1 MTFPMT
7 ITTTD
12 IPMSLDYTKSGEPL
26 LIDLINLSNHTLFK
40 VGDLAFSGLA
50 PFADDAKPEKNT
62 KITATGTGTTRF
74 KGPKEMYYARLSL
87 SELGAA
93 RNLTFVIPATGDVLQ
108 HVLDAF
114 NAMLGLKV
122 EAADADLDNTAA
134 VTQPRDA
141 VLSAKGTS
149 FTFIDQVTVQ
159 LVPAPTA

>member
-50 PFADDAKPEKNT
+50 AFADDAKPEKNT
-62 KITATGTGTTRF
+62 QITAVGTGTTRF

-87 SELGAA
+87 AELGAG
-93 RNLTFVIPATGDVLQ
+93 RNLTFAIPATGDVLQ

-114 NAMLGLKV
+114 NAKLGLKV
-122 EAADADLDNTAA
+122 EAADAQLNDVSA
-134 VTQPRDA
+134 VTAPREA
-141 VLSAKGTS
+141 ILSAKSAS
-149 FTFIDQVTVQ
+149 FTYMGQVTVQ
-159 LVPAPTA
+159 LEPAA